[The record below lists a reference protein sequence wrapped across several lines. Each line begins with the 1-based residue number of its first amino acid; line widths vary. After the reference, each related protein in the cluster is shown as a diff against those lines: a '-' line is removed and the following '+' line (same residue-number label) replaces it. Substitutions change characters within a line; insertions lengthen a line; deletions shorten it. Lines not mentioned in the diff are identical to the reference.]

1 MFLLPPTLCS
11 IVMLIYNL
19 YLRKLR
25 YTHIFIYQSERAWA
39 HAMHMKSLGADGTES
54 SSRAVRDHIRS
65 RLAKAASHARAL
77 QELCSDPASQ
87 ASGVDIVEV
96 TAYASSLAGTL
107 VFEKRHWDEA
117 LRELAVSRACYD
129 ALLGTGAG
137 GSDKKSFADVYKEFL
152 TGTVDPSIR
161 YAAYQLGI
169 PRTTDI
175 AVLVKQ
181 FFPHEAGNE
190 DLVKRLNELYPSV
203 LSDGGESEAVE
214 GVEQTVVVNSVN
226 WRGRVA
232 PVEVGD
238 IAVALGAA
246 QKTEQE
252 LRKAMEG
259 KKAGSKRSADDF
271 DGVLLAWQ
279 ECVDET
285 KKAIDKARGEGV
297 GGADPRLQKL
307 QLIYTYVNYGLIGW
321 RIGRNRVM
329 AEDIEASLKEE
340 GIGGQGREL
349 VALYD
354 AILQV

>member
-1 MFLLPPTLCS
+1 
-11 IVMLIYNL
+11 
-19 YLRKLR
+19 
-25 YTHIFIYQSERAWA
+25 
-39 HAMHMKSLGADGTES
+39 MKSLGADGTDT

-65 RLAKAASHARAL
+65 RLAKATLHASAL
-77 QELCSDPASQ
+77 RMLCSDPASQ
-87 ASGVDIVEV
+87 ASGVDIVEI

-107 VFEKRHWDEA
+107 AFEKRHWDEA
-117 LRELAVSRACYD
+117 LRELVVSRACYD
-129 ALLGTGAG
+129 ALLGAGTGR
-137 GSDKKSFADVYKEFL
+137 SDKKSFGDIYKEFL

-175 AVLVKQ
+175 SVLVKQ
-181 FFPHEAGNE
+181 FFPHEEGNE
-190 DLVKRLNELYPSV
+190 DLVERLNELHPGV
-203 LSDGGESEAVE
+203 LSDEGDSKAME
-214 GVEQTVVVNSVN
+214 GVENAAVINSVN

-252 LRKAMEG
+252 LRKTMEG

-271 DGVLLAWQ
+271 DEVLLAWQ

-329 AEDIEASLKEE
+329 AEDIESSLREE
-340 GIGGQGREL
+340 GMGGQGREL